1 MNNGMIKRNPIEGTK
16 VDRALCTIDEQEWS
30 ADAFY
35 ALPPAEMQLKRR
47 SLLCT
52 ECKGNAWFRRS
63 SYGNDA
69 PHFCAHHQENCSLG
83 TSYEAVGEGDENKS
97 LPASDA
103 DSGIVLDL
111 GLTQSYDIDVKT
123 VVDTSENTPQG
134 QKFTGKKTVDGGSL
148 KYPAHFTLKNL
159 LYKLV
164 QSKGVCYTDKKVRFK
179 DQFFNDLPERGAEL
193 FVEFINVAPW
203 MNGARRIFWGFI
215 SDVGQTRD
223 GKIWLNAGNIKS
235 GLSVCI
241 NSEISSEFKEQFKVK
256 NSLDELDGCHALI
269 IGTCTYATT
278 GKPILRCGDL
288 SYIVLRRYKFDQD
301 L

>member
-1 MNNGMIKRNPIEGTK
+1 MVGLIGSLSEGIV
-16 VDRALCTIDEQEWS
+16 VDKAFCTIDEKEWI

-35 ALPPAEMQLKRR
+35 ALPLAEIQLKRR

-52 ECKGNAWFRRS
+52 ECKGDAWFRRS
-63 SYGNDA
+63 SYGNDS
-69 PHFCAHHQENCSLG
+69 PHFCAHHHENCSLG
-83 TSYEAVGEGDENKS
+83 TSYEAVGEGDENKG

-111 GLTQSYDIDVKT
+111 GLTQGYDINVKT
-123 VVDTSENTPQG
+123 AADNTETTPQG
-134 QKFTGKKTVDGGSL
+134 QKFTGEKTADGGSL

-164 QSKGVCYTDKKVRFK
+164 QSKGLCYADKKVGFK
-179 DQFFNDLPERGAEL
+179 DQSFNDLPDRGGEL

-203 MNGARRIFWGFI
+203 MDGARRIFWGFI

-235 GLSVCI
+235 GLSICI

-256 NSLDELDGCHALI
+256 
-269 IGTCTYATT
+269 
-278 GKPILRCGDL
+278 K
-288 SYIVLRRYKFDQD
+288 
-301 L
+301 

>member
-1 MNNGMIKRNPIEGTK
+1 MEK
-16 VDRALCTIDEQEWS
+16 AFCTIDEKEWG

-35 ALPPAEMQLKRR
+35 ALPVAEIQRKRR
-47 SLLCT
+47 SLLCI
-52 ECKGNAWFRRS
+52 ECKGDAWFRRS
-63 SYGNDA
+63 SYGNDS

-83 TSYEAVGEGDENKS
+83 TTYEAVGEGDENRG

-103 DSGIVLDL
+103 DIGIVLDL
-111 GLTQSYDIDVKT
+111 SLTQGYDINVKT
-123 VVDTSENTPQG
+123 AWENPETTPQG
-134 QKFTGKKTVDGGSL
+134 QKLTSEKTADGGSL

-164 QSKGVCYTDKKVRFK
+164 QSKGLCYVDKKVGFK
-179 DQFFNDLPERGAEL
+179 DQLFNDLPDRGGEL
-193 FVEFINVAPW
+193 FVEFSNVAQW
-203 MNGARRIFWGFI
+203 MDGARRVFWGFI
-215 SDVGQTRD
+215 SDVGQTKD

-235 GLSVCI
+235 GLSICI
-241 NSEISSEFKEQFKVK
+241 NGDISVEFKEQFKVK

-278 GKPILRCGDL
+278 GKPILWCGDL
-288 SYIVLRRYKFDQD
+288 SYIVLRRYKLDQD

>member
-1 MNNGMIKRNPIEGTK
+1 MVERVGSLSEGIV
-16 VDRALCTIDEQEWS
+16 VDKAFCTIDEKEWS

-35 ALPPAEMQLKRR
+35 ALSLAEIQLKRR

-52 ECKGNAWFRRS
+52 ECQGDAWFRRS
-63 SYGNDA
+63 SYGNDS

-83 TSYEAVGEGDENKS
+83 TSYEAVGEGNENKG
-97 LPASDA
+97 LPASDT

-123 VVDTSENTPQG
+123 AADTYENTPQG
-134 QKFTGKKTVDGGSL
+134 QKFTGEKTVDGGSI

-164 QSKGVCYTDKKVRFK
+164 QSKGLCYADKKIGFK
-179 DQFFNDLPERGAEL
+179 DQFFNDLPDRGGEL

-203 MNGARRIFWGFI
+203 MDGARRIFWGFI

-235 GLSVCI
+235 GLSISI
-241 NSEISSEFKEQFKVK
+241 NNEISNEFKEQFKVK
-256 NSLDELDGCHALI
+256 KSLDELDGCHALI

-278 GKPILRCGDL
+278 GKPILWCGDL
-288 SYIVLRRYKFDQD
+288 RYIVLRRYKLDQD

>member
-1 MNNGMIKRNPIEGTK
+1 MDK
-16 VDRALCTIDEQEWS
+16 AFCTIDEKEWR

-35 ALPPAEMQLKRR
+35 ALPQGEIQFKRR

-52 ECKGNAWFRRS
+52 ECKGDAWFRRS

-83 TSYEAVGEGDENKS
+83 TSYEAVGEGDENKGI
-97 LPASDA
+97 PVSDA
-103 DSGIVLDL
+103 DSGIILDL
-111 GLTQSYDIDVKT
+111 GLTQSYDIDVKISGSS
-123 VVDTSENTPQG
+123 SETTPQG
-134 QKFTGKKTVDGGSL
+134 QKFTGEKNVNGGDY
-148 KYPAHFTLKNL
+148 KYPEHFTLKNL

-164 QSKGVCYTDKKVRFK
+164 KSKGLCYTDKNVKFK
-179 DQFFNDLPERGAEL
+179 DQFFDDLPDNGAEL
-193 FVEFINVAPW
+193 FVEFNNVAPW

-215 SDVGQTRD
+215 SDVGQTSD
-223 GKIWLNAGNIKS
+223 GKVWLNAGNIRS
-235 GLSVCI
+235 GLSICI
-241 NSEISSEFKEQFKVK
+241 NSEISGEFKEQFKVK

-278 GKPILRCGDL
+278 GKPILRCGEL
-288 SYIVLRRYKFDQD
+288 NYIVLRRYKSNQD

>member
-1 MNNGMIKRNPIEGTK
+1 MDK
-16 VDRALCTIDEQEWS
+16 AFCTIDEKEWR

-35 ALPPAEMQLKRR
+35 ALPHVELQSKRR
-47 SLLCT
+47 SLFCT
-52 ECKGNAWFRRS
+52 ECKGDAWFRRA

-83 TSYEAVGEGDENKS
+83 TSYEAVGEGDENKGI
-97 LPASDA
+97 PVSDA
-103 DSGIVLDL
+103 ESGIVLDL
-111 GLTQSYDIDVKT
+111 GLTQSYDIDVKP
-123 VVDTSENTPQG
+123 VGDIPEKTPQG
-134 QKFTGKKTVDGGSL
+134 QKFTGEKNVDGGKL

-164 QSKGVCYTDKKVRFK
+164 KSKGSCYADEKVRFK
-179 DQFFNDLPERGAEL
+179 EQSFHDLPVRGSEL

-203 MNGARRIFWGFI
+203 MDGSRRIFWGFI
-215 SDVGQTRD
+215 SDVGQTKD

-241 NSEISSEFKEQFKVK
+241 SSEISSEFKEQFKVK

-278 GKPILRCGDL
+278 GKPILRCGEL
-288 SYIVLRRYKFDQD
+288 NYIVLRRYKSGQD

>member
-1 MNNGMIKRNPIEGTK
+1 MVGLIGSLSEGIV
-16 VDRALCTIDEQEWS
+16 VDKAFCTIDEKEWI

-35 ALPPAEMQLKRR
+35 ALPLAEIQLKRR

-52 ECKGNAWFRRS
+52 ECKGDAWFRRS
-63 SYGNDA
+63 SYGNDS
-69 PHFCAHHQENCSLG
+69 PHFCAHHHENCSLG
-83 TSYEAVGEGDENKS
+83 TSYEAVGEGDENKG

-103 DSGIVLDL
+103 GSGIVLDW
-111 GLTQSYDIDVKT
+111 GLTQGYDINVKT
-123 VVDTSENTPQG
+123 AADNTETTPQG
-134 QKFTGKKTVDGGSL
+134 QKFTGEKTADGGSL

-164 QSKGVCYTDKKVRFK
+164 QSKGLCYADKKVGFK
-179 DQFFNDLPERGAEL
+179 DQSFNDLPDRGGEL

-203 MNGARRIFWGFI
+203 MDGARRIFWGFI

-235 GLSVCI
+235 GLSICI

-278 GKPILRCGDL
+278 GKPILWCGDL
-288 SYIVLRRYKFDQD
+288 SYIVLRRYKLDQD

>member
-1 MNNGMIKRNPIEGTK
+1 MNK
-16 VDRALCTIDEQEWS
+16 AFCTIDEQEWG

-35 ALPPAEMQLKRR
+35 ALPSTELQLKKR

-52 ECKGNAWFRRS
+52 ECKGDAWFRRA

-69 PHFCAHHQENCSLG
+69 PHFCAHHQQNCSLG
-83 TSYEAVGEGDENKS
+83 TSYEAVGQGNENKG

-111 GLTQSYDIDVKT
+111 GLTQSYNVDVQMAL
-123 VVDTSENTPQG
+123 DTSEKTPQG
-134 QKFTGKKTVDGGSL
+134 QKLTGEKSADGGSL

-164 QSKGVCYTDKKVRFK
+164 QSKGRCYADQKVSFK
-179 DQFFNDLPERGAEL
+179 DQFFNDLPGRGAEL

-203 MNGARRIFWGFI
+203 MDGARRIFWGFI
-215 SDVGQTRD
+215 SDVGQTKD

-241 NSEISSEFKEQFKVK
+241 NSEISGEFKEQFKVK
-256 NSLDELDGCHALI
+256 TSLEELDGCHALI

-278 GKPILRCGDL
+278 GKPMLRCGDL
-288 SYIVLRRYKFDQD
+288 SYIVLRRYNFGQE

>member
-1 MNNGMIKRNPIEGTK
+1 MVGLNCKLNEGIV
-16 VDRALCTIDEQEWS
+16 VDKAFCTIDEKQWS

-35 ALPPAEMQLKRR
+35 ALPLAELQLKRR

-52 ECKGNAWFRRS
+52 ECQGDAWFRRS
-63 SYGNDA
+63 SYGNDS

-83 TSYEAVGEGDENKS
+83 TSYEAVGEGDGNKG
-97 LPASDA
+97 LPILDA
-103 DSGIVLDL
+103 DSGIILDL
-111 GLTQSYDIDVKT
+111 ELTQSYDINVKIAAGNS
-123 VVDTSENTPQG
+123 DITPQG
-134 QKFTGKKTVDGGSL
+134 KKVTGEKIVDGGSL

-159 LYKLV
+159 LYNLV
-164 QSKGVCYTDKKVRFK
+164 KSKGLCYLDKKVGFK
-179 DQFFNDLPERGAEL
+179 DQTFNDLPNRGDEL

-203 MNGARRIFWGFI
+203 MDGARRIFWGFI

-241 NSEISSEFKEQFKVK
+241 NNEISSEFKGQFKVK

-269 IGTCTYATT
+269 IGTCAYATT
-278 GKPILRCGDL
+278 GKPILWCGDL
-288 SYIVLRRYKFDQD
+288 SYIVLRRYKLDQD

>member
-1 MNNGMIKRNPIEGTK
+1 MDK
-16 VDRALCTIDEQEWS
+16 ALCTIDGKEWIS
-30 ADAFY
+30 DAFY
-35 ALPPAEMQLKRR
+35 ALPLAEFQLKRR

-52 ECKGNAWFRRS
+52 ECNGNAWFRRS
-63 SYGNDA
+63 SYGNDS
-69 PHFCAHHQENCSLG
+69 PHFCAHHHENCSLG
-83 TSYEAVGEGDENKS
+83 TSYEAVGEGDENKG
-97 LPASDA
+97 LPTPDA

-111 GLTQSYDIDVKT
+111 GLTQGYDINVKKAADNAET
-123 VVDTSENTPQG
+123 TPQG
-134 QKFTGKKTVDGGSL
+134 QKFTAEKTADGGSL

-164 QSKGVCYTDKKVRFK
+164 QSKGLCYADKKVGFNDQSFK
-179 DQFFNDLPERGAEL
+179 DLPDHGGEL

-203 MNGARRIFWGFI
+203 MDGARRIFWGFI

-241 NSEISSEFKEQFKVK
+241 SREIADDFKKQFKVR
-256 NSLDELDGCHALI
+256 NSLDELDGCHALM

-278 GKPILRCGDL
+278 GKPMLRCGDL
-288 SYIVLRRYKFDQD
+288 SYIVLRRYKLDKD

>member
-1 MNNGMIKRNPIEGTK
+1 MVGLVGSMCEGII
-16 VDRALCTIDEQEWS
+16 VDKAFCTIDEKEWI

-35 ALPPAEMQLKRR
+35 KLHLAEIQLKRR

-63 SYGNDA
+63 SYGNES
-69 PHFCAHHQENCSLG
+69 PHFCAHHHENCSLG
-83 TSYEAVGEGDENKS
+83 TSYEAVGEGDENRG

-103 DSGIVLDL
+103 DSGIVLNL
-111 GLTQSYDIDVKT
+111 GLTQGYDINVKT
-123 VVDTSENTPQG
+123 AADNSETTPQG
-134 QKFTGKKTVDGGSL
+134 QKFTSEKTAIGGSF

-164 QSKGVCYTDKKVRFK
+164 QSKGVCYADKKVGFK
-179 DQFFNDLPERGAEL
+179 DQSFYDLPDTGREL

-203 MNGARRIFWGFI
+203 MDGARRIFWGFI

-235 GLSVCI
+235 GLSICI
-241 NSEISSEFKEQFKVK
+241 NRDISNEFKEQFKVK

-278 GKPILRCGDL
+278 GKPILWCGDL
-288 SYIVLRRYKFDQD
+288 SYIVLRRYKIDKD

>member
-1 MNNGMIKRNPIEGTK
+1 MDK
-16 VDRALCTIDEQEWS
+16 AFCTIDEKEWN
-30 ADAFY
+30 AEAFCV
-35 ALPPAEMQLKRR
+35 LPPTEIQLKRR

-52 ECKGNAWFRRS
+52 ECKGDAWFRRS

-69 PHFCAHHQENCSLG
+69 PHFCAHHLENCSLG
-83 TSYEAVGEGDENKS
+83 TSYEAVGEGDENKG
-97 LPASDA
+97 LPASDP

-111 GLTQSYDIDVKT
+111 GLTQRYDIDVKT
-123 VVDTSENTPQG
+123 VVDTSETTPQG
-134 QKFTGKKTVDGGSL
+134 QKFTAEKTVDGGSV
-148 KYPAHFTLKNL
+148 KYPAHFTLKKL

-164 QSKGVCYTDKKVRFK
+164 RSKGQCYADKKVGFK

-203 MNGARRIFWGFI
+203 MDGARRVFWGFI

-235 GLSVCI
+235 GLSICI
-241 NSEISSEFKEQFKVK
+241 NNEISSEFKEQFKVE
-256 NSLDELDGCHALI
+256 NNLEQLDGCHALI

-278 GKPILRCGDL
+278 GKPILWCADL
-288 SYIVLRRYKFDQD
+288 SYVVLRRYKFDQEFQHQSE
-301 L
+301 

>member
-1 MNNGMIKRNPIEGTK
+1 MDK
-16 VDRALCTIDEQEWS
+16 AFCTIDEKEWI

-35 ALPPAEMQLKRR
+35 ALPLAEIQRKRR

-52 ECKGNAWFRRS
+52 ECKGDAWFRRS

-83 TSYEAVGEGDENKS
+83 TSYEAVGEGDENKG
-97 LPASDA
+97 LPISDS

-111 GLTQSYDIDVKT
+111 GLTQSYNIDVKMA
-123 VVDTSENTPQG
+123 VEASETTPQG
-134 QKFTGKKTVDGGSL
+134 QKSTNEKSVDGGSV

-164 QSKGVCYTDKKVRFK
+164 QSKGQCYIDKKVGFK
-179 DQFFNDLPERGAEL
+179 DQVITDLPGRGAEL
-193 FVEFINVAPW
+193 FVEFVNVLPW
-203 MNGARRIFWGFI
+203 MDGARRIFWGFI
-215 SDVGQTRD
+215 SDVRQTRD

-241 NSEISSEFKEQFKVK
+241 GAEISNEFKEQFKVK

-269 IGTCTYATT
+269 IGTCTYAST
-278 GKPILRCGDL
+278 GKPLLRCGDL
-288 SYIVLRRYKFDQD
+288 SYVVLRRYKIDQ
-301 L
+301 

>member
-1 MNNGMIKRNPIEGTK
+1 MVGLIGSLSEGIV
-16 VDRALCTIDEQEWS
+16 VDKAFCTIDEKEWI
-30 ADAFY
+30 ADAFC
-35 ALPPAEMQLKRR
+35 ALPLAEIQLKRR

-52 ECKGNAWFRRS
+52 ECKGDAWFRRS
-63 SYGNDA
+63 SYGNDS
-69 PHFCAHHQENCSLG
+69 PHFCAHHHENCSLG
-83 TSYEAVGEGDENKS
+83 TSYEAVGEGDENKG

-111 GLTQSYDIDVKT
+111 GLTQGYDINVKT
-123 VVDTSENTPQG
+123 AADNTETTPQG
-134 QKFTGKKTVDGGSL
+134 QKFTGEKTADGGSL

-164 QSKGVCYTDKKVRFK
+164 QSKGLCYADKKVGFK
-179 DQFFNDLPERGAEL
+179 DQSFNDLPDRGGEL

-203 MNGARRIFWGFI
+203 MDGARRIFWGFI

-235 GLSVCI
+235 GLSICI

-278 GKPILRCGDL
+278 GKPILWCGDL
-288 SYIVLRRYKFDQD
+288 SYIVLRRYKLDQN